1 MGNAVSAAELAA
13 SQIIN
18 PNEKVPDYREFDRN
32 YYSSKDIPPECPLHR
47 KQAPPPSEC
56 PIHASSKGTSTV
68 HDDINPFNMVN
79 LMRLSIFIKYYLFKN
94 IKDASW

>member
-18 PNEKVPDYREFDRN
+18 PNEPVPNYKEFDQK

-47 KQAPPPSEC
+47 KPAAPSPPPPPSEC
-56 PIHASSKGTSTV
+56 PIHAGGGNSTTGR
-68 HDDINPFNMVN
+68 DEINPFNMV
-79 LMRLSIFIKYYLFKN
+79 S
-94 IKDASW
+94 